1 MSITKEEVR
10 KIAHLAR
17 LALTDEETDAYALQ
31 LDNIFK
37 LAVVLQQT
45 NTDQVAPMAHPL
57 DAKQRLRPDAI
68 TEGNVRDIMQSIA
81 PATQMGLYLVPQV
94 IE

>member
-45 NTDQVAPMAHPL
+45 NTDQVTPMAHPL

-81 PATQMGLYLVPQV
+81 PLTEMGLYLVPQV

>member
-1 MSITKEEVR
+1 MSITNDEVK

-17 LALTDEETDAYALQ
+17 LALSNDQTEAFASQ

-37 LAVVLQQT
+37 LVTVIQNT
-45 NTDQVAPMAHPL
+45 NTDGIRPMSHPF
-57 DAKQRLRPDAI
+57 DAKQRLRKDVV
-68 TEGNVRDIMQSIA
+68 TEGNERELMQKIA
-81 PATQMGLYLVPQV
+81 PATELGLYLVPQV

>member
-1 MSITKEEVR
+1 MSITKEEVG

-17 LALTDEETDAYALQ
+17 LALNDEQAQAYASQ
-31 LDNIFK
+31 LDNIFE
-37 LAVVLQQT
+37 LVTVLQNT
-45 NTDQVAPMAHPL
+45 NTDHVLPMAHPL

-68 TEGNVRDIMQSIA
+68 TEGNVREAMQAIA
-81 PATQMGLYLVPQV
+81 PSTEMGLYLVPQV

>member
-1 MSITKEEVR
+1 MSITKEEVG

-17 LALTDEETDAYALQ
+17 LALSEEETLAYATQ
-31 LDNIFK
+31 LDNIVK
-37 LAVVLQQT
+37 LVTVLQNT
-45 NTDQVAPMAHPL
+45 NTDQIKPMAHPL

-68 TEGNVRDIMQSIA
+68 TEGNERDMMQAIA
-81 PATQMGLYLVPQV
+81 PATEMGLYLVPQV